1 MTKPV
6 SGFLSQ
12 ESDKENS
19 NKKESKEQS
28 ETEKLKAFLTKTY
41 RSIAQ
46 LKGDNVIDT
55 NDVYELCELSGFFTS
70 KVEINNLLIEIG
82 FKKLDIQ
89 GAIEKIWLLE
99 EITET
104 Q

>member
-1 MTKPV
+1 MNKPV

-12 ESDKENS
+12 QSDKENS
-19 NKKESKEQS
+19 SKKELEEPS
-28 ETEKLKAFLTKTY
+28 EAEKLKAFLTQRY

-70 KVEINNLLIEIG
+70 KIEINHLLIEIG
-82 FKKLDIQ
+82 FKKLDIPL
-89 GAIEKIWLLE
+89 AIEKIWLLE
-99 EITET
+99 ETTET